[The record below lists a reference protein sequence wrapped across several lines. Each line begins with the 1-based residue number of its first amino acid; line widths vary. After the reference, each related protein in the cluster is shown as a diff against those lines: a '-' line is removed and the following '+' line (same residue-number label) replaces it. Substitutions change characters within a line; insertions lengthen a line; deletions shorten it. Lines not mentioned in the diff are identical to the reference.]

1 MASKCNVY
9 VVANG
14 EYTTLKCDTHGNIKS
29 FSPYDRR
36 SLYSYNE
43 EVKRLT
49 DDHIRAHS

>member
-14 EYTTLKCDTHGNIKS
+14 EYTTLKCDTHGTIKS

-36 SLYSYNE
+36 NLYSYNE

-49 DDHIRAHS
+49 GSHIKAHS